1 MPNRTSKSK
10 PSSNTLSLLA
20 IIKTEQ
26 EQKGTVPV
34 FGVQASWLC
43 FGSGLAARLLKDW
56 ESGKH
61 SLDVLQISDVA
72 YLYRLYS
79 ANAPGTPAAL
89 ICPALGIDTTG
100 DFLTLLSLLNERA
113 QADAELRT
121 GKKYSRGNPRLQGVS
136 DVVQTTAWQ
145 GETRPLL
152 TTGEKS

>member
-1 MPNRTSKSK
+1 MLNPVTKSK
-10 PSSNTLSLLA
+10 PSPHTLPLLA

-26 EQKGTVPV
+26 QPQGPVPV
-34 FGVQASWLC
+34 FGIQASWLC
-43 FGSGLAARLLKDW
+43 FGSKLAARLLNDW

-79 ANAPGTPAAL
+79 ANAPGAPAAL

-136 DVVQTTAWQ
+136 DVVKTTAWQ